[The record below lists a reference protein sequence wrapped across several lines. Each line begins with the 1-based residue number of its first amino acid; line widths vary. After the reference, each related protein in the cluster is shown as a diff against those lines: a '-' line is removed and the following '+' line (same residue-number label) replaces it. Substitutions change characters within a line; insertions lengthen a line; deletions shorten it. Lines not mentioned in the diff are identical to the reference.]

1 MKGAIA
7 NCIPMARLE
16 DFMTE
21 TDFMRQLEDRF
32 THLSAGNRILHNAEQ
47 KWLIQCVECEE
58 CGAMESDSLDVQLEH
73 CKRCNKVICEECFA
87 ANCSAGA
94 ELRSTRMDFVA
105 TDPNPFTWVH
115 RNYFLNSE
123 LPSLFLQQRNLCTP
137 NRSIEDD
144 SDSWSSG
151 MSAED
156 VSSSGMSAEDDSR
169 SGMSAEDGSQ
179 GDADTQELRTEVIL
193 GTFRRFPTDWTA
205 TPEMQ
210 ARWYRS

>member
-1 MKGAIA
+1 MT
-7 NCIPMARLE
+7 
-16 DFMTE
+16 DFMTPL
-21 TDFMRQLEDRF
+21 FF
-32 THLSAGNRILHNAEQ
+32 THPALSADNRIIHNAKQ

-87 ANCSAGA
+87 MNCSAGA
-94 ELRSTRMDFVA
+94 ELRRTRMDFVA
-105 TDPNPFTWVH
+105 TNPNPFTWVH

-123 LPSLFLQQRNLCTP
+123 LPSLFLQQRELCTP
-137 NRSIEDD
+137 MRSIEDD

-156 VSSSGMSAEDDSR
+156 VSSSEMSAEDDSR
-169 SGMSAEDGSQ
+169 SGSMSAEDGSQ

-205 TPEMQ
+205 TPEMR
-210 ARWYRS
+210 ARWWRR

>member
-1 MKGAIA
+1 MT
-7 NCIPMARLE
+7 
-16 DFMTE
+16 DFMT
-21 TDFMRQLEDRF
+21 QLEDRF
-32 THLSAGNRILHNAEQ
+32 THPALSAENRIRHKAQ
-47 KWLIQCVECEE
+47 QTWPIHCEE
-58 CGAMESDSLDVQLEH
+58 CGAMESDILDVQLEH

-87 ANCSAGA
+87 TNCSAGA
-94 ELRSTRMDFVA
+94 ELRRTRMDFVA
-105 TDPNPFTWVH
+105 TNPNPFTWVH

-137 NRSIEDD
+137 NRFIEDD

-169 SGMSAEDGSQ
+169 SGTSAEDGSQ
-179 GDADTQELRTEVIL
+179 ADADTQELRTEVIL

-210 ARWYRS
+210 ARWWSR